1 MTGIGSLVV
10 QGVLLHVFRNV
21 FIKWAS
27 SGSLWAWLEIVVWL
41 SEDSVLAMSWL
52 DWCRLSLFSAS
63 GWMFSRLV
71 CVLESIPCAENS
83 QCCVVEI
90 FGSLRPK
97 HCMCTAAPCL
107 FLFWLKTKLNRF
119 LMTKVLPNQY

>member
-10 QGVLLHVFRNV
+10 QGVRLHVSRNV

-41 SEDSVLAMSWL
+41 SEDSVLAMYWL

-83 QCCVVEI
+83 QCCRKI
-90 FGSLRPK
+90 WFI
-97 HCMCTAAPCL
+97 
-107 FLFWLKTKLNRF
+107 KTKTLHLHCCAMF
-119 LMTKVLPNQY
+119 ISLLVKDKT